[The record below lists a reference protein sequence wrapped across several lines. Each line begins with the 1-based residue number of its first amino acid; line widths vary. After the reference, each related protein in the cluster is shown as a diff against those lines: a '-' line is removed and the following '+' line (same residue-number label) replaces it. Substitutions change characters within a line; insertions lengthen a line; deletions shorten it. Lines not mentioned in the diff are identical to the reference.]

1 MVGGRRIDHLD
12 ALIQDVLY
20 RGVPGDFIECG
31 CWRGGVGLFAAAAFE
46 AYATAAAS
54 ISALVSPFAT
64 NAGRHSGSGGGTSGN
79 MPPSAEMQE
88 GGGLGG
94 GLRRVWLAD
103 SFSGLPPVD
112 TGAFPADAAHKGS
125 DDIQLLKANSVE
137 HVERAAAA
145 LQLSHRTHILPGF
158 FNESLPAALAT
169 AATSTTAEEEKG
181 GSSSEGGGG
190 GGSDGGS
197 SIRGVLPAKEG
208 TLAILRLDGDL
219 YQSTLESL
227 HYLYPLL
234 SVGGHVVVDDF
245 TDWDG
250 CRNAVMDYRHAH
262 GLTEPLQVKGQ

>member
-1 MVGGRRIDHLD
+1 MVGDRRIDHLD

-20 RGVPGDFIECG
+20 RDVPGDFIECG

-46 AYATAAAS
+46 AYATAAS
-54 ISALVSPFAT
+54 SVTALVYPLAT
-64 NAGRHSGSGGGTSGN
+64 NVGSSSSRGGTEL
-79 MPPSAEMQE
+79 PE

-112 TGAFPADAAHKGS
+112 TAAYPADAAHQGS
-125 DDIQLLKANSVE
+125 DDIQLLKANSVG

-145 LQLSHRTHILPGF
+145 LQLSHRTRILPGF

-169 AATSTTAEEEKG
+169 SIAKEEEGDASRGSG
-181 GSSSEGGGG
+181 GAGGEVSGVG
-190 GGSDGGS
+190 
-197 SIRGVLPAKEG
+197 GVLPAKEG

-234 SVGGHVVVDDF
+234 AVGGHVIIDDF
-245 TDWDG
+245 TDWEV
-250 CRNAVMDYRHAH
+250 CRNAVTDYRTAH
-262 GLTEPLQVKGQ
+262 GLTEPLQVS